1 MTKHTLVVLG
11 TVVVCLGVAADINL
25 AQKAQTPAPKAATP
39 AARPAAAPPTMQR
52 AQTARPAT
60 PAAAAPA
67 LMTLDAQQALAKQYC
82 AGCHSDRNKDNAGGM
97 TLTSFDFA
105 HPEKNALLAEKIIRK
120 VRTGMMPQSGA
131 PRPPAAEL
139 KAFAAALESAMDKNA
154 ALRPNPGYRSFQR
167 LTRTEYARS

>member
-25 AQKAQTPAPKAATP
+25 AQKAQTPPPKAATP
-39 AARPAAAPPTMQR
+39 ATRTAPVPTMQR
-52 AQTARPAT
+52 AQTARPAS

-67 LMTLDAQQALAKQYC
+67 LMTVDAQQALAKQYC

-97 TLTSFDFA
+97 TLSGFDFA

-131 PRPPAAEL
+131 PRPPATEL
-139 KAFAAALESAMDKNA
+139 KAFATAIESVMDKNA